1 MNTVKL
7 MALVSTLF
15 VSQATYANVYDLG
28 TLAPTAAFSE
38 KSDNLGSV
46 AKILDYYTFTIIS
59 DASTLFGNVP
69 DVKINNN
76 GAKDLI
82 NIKNVD
88 LYSGVIGNSTLVKHD
103 LDKSDEGFSFKNISS
118 GTYYLMVEGKQ
129 RGSGNGIYTFN
140 LAVLPTIATA
150 TPVATAV
157 PEPETYA
164 MMIAG
169 LGLIGFAIGRKQ
181 RKLNS

>member
-7 MALVSTLF
+7 IALVSALF
-15 VSQATYANVYDLG
+15 ASQTTYANTYDLG

-38 KSDNLGSV
+38 QSDNLGSV
-46 AKILDYYTFTIIS
+46 VKILDYYTFTITS
-59 DASTLFGNVP
+59 DANTVFGSVP

-76 GAKDLI
+76 GFKDII

-88 LYSGVIGNSTLVKHD
+88 LYSGVIGNSSLVKHD

-129 RGSGNGIYTFN
+129 KGSGNGTYTFN
-140 LAVLPTIATA
+140 LAVLPTISTA
-150 TPVATAV
+150 TPLATAV

-169 LGLIGFAIGRKQ
+169 LGLIGFAISRKQ
-181 RKLNS
+181 RALNT

>member
-1 MNTVKL
+1 MNSVKL
-7 MALVSTLF
+7 IALVSTLF
-15 VSQATYANVYDLG
+15 VSQTIYANTYDLG
-28 TLAPTAAFSE
+28 TFAPTAAFSE
-38 KSDNLGSV
+38 ESDNLGST
-46 AKILDYYTFTIIS
+46 AKFLDYYTFTIMS
-59 DASTLFGNVP
+59 DTNTLFGSVP
-69 DVKINNN
+69 DVKMNDN
-76 GAKDLI
+76 GVKDII

-129 RGSGNGIYTFN
+129 RGSGNGTYTFN

-169 LGLIGFAIGRKQ
+169 LGLIGLAISRKQ
-181 RKLNS
+181 TKLNI